1 MRGIPLILLA
11 AIAGAAPLLGCA
23 TPEELAIQ
31 QQRRDRNVQTGT
43 NIVRT
48 DGRGRAD
55 VVSDKDSQDAML
67 NDMRNVS
74 QQTLAPKPG
83 TP

>member
-1 MRGIPLILLA
+1 MFLA
-11 AIAGAAPLLGCA
+11 ATAVAVPLLGCA

-31 QQRRDRNVQTGT
+31 QQRRERTLQTGT
-43 NIVRT
+43 NIART

-55 VVSDKDSQDAML
+55 AVTDKDSQDAML

-74 QQTLAPKPG
+74 QQSLAPKPG